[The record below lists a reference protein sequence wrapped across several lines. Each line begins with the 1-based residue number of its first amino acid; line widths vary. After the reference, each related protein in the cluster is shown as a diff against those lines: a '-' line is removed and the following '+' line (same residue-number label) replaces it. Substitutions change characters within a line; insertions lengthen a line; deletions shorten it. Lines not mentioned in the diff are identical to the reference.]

1 MSETSSPF
9 LLSESDC
16 LSLAEQV
23 QSINLLW
30 KWAGD
35 STTLTPLASLLR
47 SAKDDAQLLLLR
59 YAGEKVALTVDDAET
74 AKAAGSVIYSLS
86 LVPSGRT
93 VCHIPE
99 SVLARRGRNSIFTD

>member
-1 MSETSSPF
+1 MHETSSPL

-23 QSINLLW
+23 QALNLIW
-30 KWAGD
+30 KWAGG
-35 STTLTPLASLLR
+35 SSSLMPLASLLR

-59 YAGEKVALTVDDAET
+59 YAGEQIELTVDDAET

-86 LVPSGRT
+86 LVPSGKT

-99 SVLARRGRNSIFTD
+99 SVLARRGRNSIFAV

>member
-1 MSETSSPF
+1 MPPPVS
-9 LLSESDC
+9 LSEADC
-16 LSLAEQV
+16 LAVADQV
-23 QSINLLW
+23 QALNLLW

-59 YAGEKVALTVDDAET
+59 YAGEQIELTVDDAES
-74 AKAAGSVIYSLS
+74 AKAEGHVIYSLS

-99 SVLARRGRNSIFTD
+99 SVLARRGRNSIFAV

>member
-1 MSETSSPF
+1 MHETSSPL

-23 QSINLLW
+23 QALNLIW
-30 KWAGD
+30 KWAGG
-35 STTLTPLASLLR
+35 SSSLMPLASLLR
-47 SAKDDAQLLLLR
+47 N
-59 YAGEKVALTVDDAET
+59 AGEKVALTVDDAET

-86 LVPSGRT
+86 LVPSGKT

-99 SVLARRGRNSIFTD
+99 SVLARRGRNSIFAD